1 MPVTPPPVA
10 TSRLGVNIAGRP
22 ILRDILMSIQSGEV
36 VAILGANGSGKS
48 TLIKAIL
55 NQAAAT
61 SGSVALFGAPARGF
75 RDWARIGY
83 VPQHSSLSQG
93 VVASVKEVVASG
105 RLSRRGPF
113 RPSRTTDRRAIAEAL
128 DVVGLADR
136 AGHPVSTLSG
146 GQRQRVLIARAL
158 AGQPEL
164 LIMDEPNAGVDL
176 GNQQAIADSLH
187 DLVTTG
193 STLVLVLHE
202 LGPFAPWIQRCLVL
216 SEGRLV
222 FAGAPEA
229 APVVP
234 GTHHHHPPESAHPSA
249 HEGLIQGGS

>member
-1 MPVTPPPVA
+1 MSPPPV
-10 TSRLGVNIAGRP
+10 TTHGLGVNIAGRP
-22 ILRDILMSIQSGEV
+22 ILRDISMSIQSGDV

-61 SGSVALFGAPARGF
+61 SGSVALFGTPARSF
-75 RDWARIGY
+75 QDWARIGY

-146 GQRQRVLIARAL
+146 
-158 AGQPEL
+158 
-164 LIMDEPNAGVDL
+164 
-176 GNQQAIADSLH
+176 
-187 DLVTTG
+187 
-193 STLVLVLHE
+193 
-202 LGPFAPWIQRCLVL
+202 
-216 SEGRLV
+216 
-222 FAGAPEA
+222 
-229 APVVP
+229 
-234 GTHHHHPPESAHPSA
+234 
-249 HEGLIQGGS
+249 